1 MTQNEE
7 QLSALNDIRNMMER
21 SSKFISLNGFSGVFI
36 GIFALAGAVIIYLFL
51 DSKGTSYGQFIDVFS
66 AINTSGTIHFLLI
79 VTLSVLVLSLF
90 VSSLLT
96 VRKAKKNNL
105 KIWDSTT
112 KRMLINL
119 MIPLFTGGI
128 FCLILLFHGL
138 TGLIAPAMLI
148 FYGLALINSSK
159 YTFFEICYLGIAEI
173 ILGLSAS
180 VFVPS
185 GLILWAVGFGLLHII
200 YGMIMY
206 FKYERKPVVKQ

>member
-36 GIFALAGAVIIYLFL
+36 GIFALAGAVIIYLFF
-51 DSKGTSYGQFIDVFS
+51 DFKGTSYSRFIDIFS
-66 AINTSGTIHFLLI
+66 DGHNTVTMHFLLT
-79 VTLSVLVLSLF
+79 VTLSVLILSLF

-96 VRKAKKNNL
+96 IRKAKKNGL

-119 MIPLFTGGI
+119 MIPLFTGGF
-128 FCLILLFHGL
+128 FCLILLYHGL

-159 YTFFEICYLGIAEI
+159 YTFFEIRYLGIAEI
-173 ILGLSAS
+173 VLGLIAS
-180 VFVPS
+180 VFVSS
-185 GLILWAVGFGLLHII
+185 GLILWAAGFGLLHII
-200 YGMIMY
+200 YGIIMY
-206 FKYERKPVVKQ
+206 YKYERKPLVKE